1 MENERIQKSLE
12 QSFLGKYLKDD
23 GITDISYNGTDLW
36 VQHNQKGRL
45 KPNEQPSKEQID
57 QLIKQITDIKNVEF
71 THTSPK
77 LNVDMGYLRVNA
89 MHPAISPDGLTF
101 SIRVS
106 KPRLA
111 VEDISSWVK
120 NNRTEV
126 GDLLKVL
133 VQSGKNIVI
142 SGRTG
147 TGKTELQKLLV
158 GYIPDNEKITL
169 IEDTRDSHIKRIYP
183 KKDINSWQTIK
194 EIFSMS
200 NAVEEGLRNNPDWII
215 VAETRGVEAADML
228 DAAKTDHSI
237 ITTLHATGA
246 INIPSRFI
254 PMIKRSPAYQTIS
267 EHLIGKELVDLMRF
281 GVHLKSSFIDGRI
294 VRSLKEIVEF
304 VDFDEKGVIGNYL
317 YREEE
322 IYDELNE
329 VYHTKQSFGTLSDKT
344 INELKDRRLYHL
356 IPDVFIDKERGKMN
370 DKESVKR
377 N

>member
-1 MENERIQKSLE
+1 MEKERIQKGLE

-36 VQHNQKGRL
+36 LQHNQKGRL
-45 KPNEQPSKEQID
+45 KPNEQPSIEAIE

-71 THTSPK
+71 THTFPR

-111 VEDISSWVK
+111 VENITAWVK
-120 NNRTEV
+120 NDRTEI
-126 GDLLKVL
+126 GDLLNVL
-133 VQSGKNIVI
+133 VLAGKNIVI

-147 TGKTELQKLLV
+147 TGKTEFQKLLV
-158 GYIPDNEKITL
+158 DFIPNNEKITL
-169 IEDTRDSHIKRIYP
+169 IEDTRDSHIKKLYP
-183 KKDINSWQTIK
+183 EKDVNSWQTIK
-194 EIFSMS
+194 DTFSMS
-200 NAVEEGLRNNPDWII
+200 NAVEEALRNNPDWII

-246 INIPSRFI
+246 MNIPSRFI
-254 PMIKRSPAYQTIS
+254 PMIKRSSAYQTIS
-267 EHLIGKELVDLMRF
+267 EHLIGKELVELMRF
-281 GVHLKSSFIDGRI
+281 GIHLKSDFVNGRI
-294 VRSLKEIVEF
+294 VRTLKEIVEF
-304 VDFDEKGVIGNYL
+304 TDFNEKGAVGNFL

-322 IYDELNE
+322 MFDELNGT
-329 VYHTKQSFGTLSDKT
+329 YHTKQSFNTLSNKT
-344 INELKDRRLYHL
+344 ISELKDQRLYHL
-356 IPDVFIDKERGKMN
+356 IPHVFIHGE
-370 DKESVKR
+370 
-377 N
+377 